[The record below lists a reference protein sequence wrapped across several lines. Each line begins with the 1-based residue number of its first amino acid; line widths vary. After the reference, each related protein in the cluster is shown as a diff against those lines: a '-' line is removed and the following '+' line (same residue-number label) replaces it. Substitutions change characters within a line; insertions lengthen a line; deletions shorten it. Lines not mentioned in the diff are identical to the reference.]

1 MVSEKEEKLS
11 DFDNV
16 YSSRIQASI
25 LRAPGRRLCPQGAPV
40 PPPFPGG
47 GSARGRVRR
56 LRPRKGG
63 ASHSLPGLGSWGPLR
78 WGASRACPQRPLL
91 LPGARPRLTAHVPSA
106 LGVWPSCSCWCSAS
120 ASWWPAS
127 CTCTSPGSRCVRA
140 CPVAAHTWTG
150 VLVASA
156 RPLAGQAWPR
166 RRLAWRPACCRWE
179 VSPQQP
185 ELTARAVCRARGQA
199 LPGVGGG
206 RSTATGR
213 PRTRCEVLP
222 APESVGTAPLWL
234 PGGTVSGPPPPT
246 SFPSAPSPAAPPVV
260 PSCRPRAS
268 RQSWWKLA
276 TSRKV
281 KSSFI

>member
-199 LPGVGGG
+199 LPGGDRQRPVDHG
-206 RSTATGR
+206 RGARFSR
-213 PRTRCEVLP
+213 HR
-222 APESVGTAPLWL
+222 
-234 PGGTVSGPPPPT
+234 
-246 SFPSAPSPAAPPVV
+246 SP
-260 PSCRPRAS
+260 
-268 RQSWWKLA
+268 
-276 TSRKV
+276 
-281 KSSFI
+281 